1 VTPVIQ
7 VGGWDELQSLALP
20 VRETVFVI
28 EQGVPAE
35 LEHDAQDPHS
45 VHALACVDGQPVGTG
60 RLTPDG
66 HIGRMAVLPPWRGRG
81 IGTTLLQAL
90 IAQARREGLP
100 ALELNAQVHAIPFY
114 QRLGFVP
121 EGEVFDDAGLP
132 HRRMHYP
139 LTDPKV

>member
-7 VGGWDELQSLALP
+7 VGSWDELQSLALP

-35 LEHDAQDPHS
+35 LERDEQDPHS

-66 HIGRMAVLPPWRGRG
+66 HIGRMAVLPAWRGRG
-81 IGTTLLQAL
+81 IGTSLLQAL
-90 IAQARREGLP
+90 IAQARSAGLP
-100 ALELNAQVHAIPFY
+100 ALELNAQLHAIPFY
-114 QRLGFVP
+114 RRLGFIA

-139 LTDPKV
+139 LAAPKV